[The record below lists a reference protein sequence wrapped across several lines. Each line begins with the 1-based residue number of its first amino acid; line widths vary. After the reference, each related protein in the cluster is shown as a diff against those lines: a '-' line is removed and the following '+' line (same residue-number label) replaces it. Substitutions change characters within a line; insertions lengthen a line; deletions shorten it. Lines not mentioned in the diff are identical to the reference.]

1 MRRKTVLLADDD
13 IDDREMFKEILSDNK
28 QVQLAGSVE
37 NGQELLG
44 FLLQLGPSSLPDLI
58 VLDHNMP
65 KMNGLQTLDALK
77 KSGDYQHIPVVIF
90 STYCDNKLL
99 TECANLGAAMVF
111 TKPSSFDEYE
121 NMITAFL
128 KIIPSNQQ

>member
-1 MRRKTVLLADDD
+1 MHRKTVLLADDD
-13 IDDREMFKEILSDNK
+13 MDDREMFEEILSENQ

-44 FLLQLGPSSLPDLI
+44 FLFNLDNDTLPDLI

-77 KSGDYQHIPVVIF
+77 KDNKYQHIPVVIF
-90 STYCDNKLL
+90 STYCDNKLQ
-99 TECANLGAAMVF
+99 TECTKLGAAMVF

-121 NMITAFL
+121 EMISTFL
-128 KIIPSNQQ
+128 EIIPE

>member
-13 IDDREMFKEILSDNK
+13 VDDREMFEEILADNED
-28 QVQLAGSVE
+28 VQLAGSVE
-37 NGQELLG
+37 NGHELLG
-44 FLLQLGPSSLPDLI
+44 FLLNLEPATLPDLI

-77 KSGDYQHIPVVIF
+77 KSARYQHIPVVIF

-99 TECANLGAAMVF
+99 TECTNLGAAMVF
-111 TKPSSFDEYE
+111 TKPSSFHEYE
-121 NMITAFL
+121 DMISTFL
-128 KIIPSNQQ
+128 EVIPMK

>member
-1 MRRKTVLLADDD
+1 MQRKTVLLADDD
-13 IDDREMFKEILSDNK
+13 MDDREMFEEILSENQ

-44 FLLQLGPSSLPDLI
+44 FLLNLNNDTLPDLI

-77 KSGDYQHIPVVIF
+77 KDDKYQHIPVVIF
-90 STYCDNKLL
+90 STYCDNKLQS
-99 TECANLGAAMVF
+99 ECTKLGAAMVF

-121 NMITAFL
+121 DMISTFL
-128 KIIPSNQQ
+128 EIIPA

>member
-1 MRRKTVLLADDD
+1 MIQKKTVLLADDD
-13 IDDREMFKEILSDNK
+13 IDDREMFEEILSGNE

-44 FLLQLGPSSLPDLI
+44 FLVNLDSQTLPDLI

-65 KMNGLQTLDALK
+65 KLNGLQTLDALK
-77 KSGDYQHIPVVIF
+77 KSHKYQHIPVVIF

-99 TECANLGAAMVF
+99 TECTNLGAAMVF

-121 NMITAFL
+121 DMITTFL
-128 KIIPSNQQ
+128 EIIPAK